1 MDFSSDEELLVI
13 ASIADEEEKREKKR
27 LWVHNI
33 NLKRD
38 EHGEFHTL
46 FPDLLQDEAKFFK
59 YFRMSSQKF
68 FELLNML
75 PQLQKQDT
83 NFRRCIPPDERLAI
97 TLK

>member
-1 MDFSSDEELLVI
+1 MNTE
-13 ASIADEEEKREKKR
+13 
-27 LWVHNI
+27 N
-33 NLKRD
+33 
-38 EHGEFHTL
+38 TL